1 MDSIGQLE
9 VILRLCLA
17 ALLGGFIGLERESHR
32 RPAGFR
38 THILVCVGS
47 ALVML
52 ISIYAFAGAN
62 RDPARL
68 AAQVVSG
75 IGFLG
80 AGTIMREGST
90 IKGLT
95 TAASLW
101 VVSGIGLAA
110 GSGFYLAAVF
120 ATGLV
125 VLTLVFLDNIEHK
138 FLMGSTMELRIV
150 MDDRPGE
157 VGRLG
162 TLLGELGINISAV
175 ELEEPKDKTQAIV
188 LLRVNL
194 PAGMERMRLVDAIG
208 QLEGINKVQVEE

>member
-1 MDSIGQLE
+1 MDSIGQFE
-9 VILRLCLA
+9 IILRLCLA
-17 ALLGGFIGLERESHR
+17 TLLGGFIGLERESHR

-38 THILVCVGS
+38 THILVCIGS

-52 ISIYAFAGAN
+52 ISIYAFSGTN

-110 GSGFYLAAVF
+110 GSGFYLAAIF

-138 FLMGSTMELRIV
+138 FLTGKTMELRLI
-150 MDDRPGE
+150 MDDKPGE
-157 VGRLG
+157 VGKLG
-162 TLLGELGINISAV
+162 TLLGELGVNISAV
-175 ELEEPKDKTQAIV
+175 ELEEPKDKTQAVV

-194 PAGMERMRLVDAIG
+194 PAGMERMRLLDEIG
-208 QLEGINKVQVEE
+208 RLEGINKIQVEE